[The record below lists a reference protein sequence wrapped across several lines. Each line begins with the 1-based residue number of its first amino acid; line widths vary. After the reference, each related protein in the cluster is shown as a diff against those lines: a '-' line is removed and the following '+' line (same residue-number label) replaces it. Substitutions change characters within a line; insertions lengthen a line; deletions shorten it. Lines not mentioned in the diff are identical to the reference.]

1 MSEAPRNGGFIMIT
15 LETYQPFNNSKDFER
30 IYFQSESSLF
40 LYYKDLNFFKN
51 SILKCAISNKT
62 IELFYRE
69 NKLIGYFIYEINK
82 QTIHIHFYY
91 ICPKN
96 RNRKYGRQ
104 FRNLLYN
111 KLQDK
116 FQNLRFSINKKN
128 HASINAA
135 KKTCLNL
142 NLKIN
147 YLNDLCLHSRQF
159 HFFAEKS
166 LTSSEKLIS

>member
-1 MSEAPRNGGFIMIT
+1 MIA
-15 LETYQPFNNSKDFER
+15 LQTYQPFNNSKDFER

-40 LYYKDLNFFKN
+40 LYYKDLIFFKN
-51 SILKCAISNKT
+51 SILKSAISNKT
-62 IELFYRE
+62 IELLYRE
-69 NKLIGYFIYEINK
+69 NKLIGYFIYEIKK

-96 RNRKYGRQ
+96 KNRKYGRE
-104 FRNLLYN
+104 FRNLLYK
-111 KLQDK
+111 KLQYK
-116 FQNLRFSINKKN
+116 FQNLTFSINKKN

-135 KKTCLNL
+135 KKTCLSL

-159 HFFAEKS
+159 HFSVEKS
-166 LTSSEKLIS
+166 LTSSENLIS

>member
-1 MSEAPRNGGFIMIT
+1 MIA
-15 LETYQPFNNSKDFER
+15 LQTYQPVNNSKDFER

-40 LYYKDLNFFKN
+40 LYYKDLIFFKN
-51 SILKCAISNKT
+51 SILKSAISNKT
-62 IELFYRE
+62 IELLYRE
-69 NKLIGYFIYEINK
+69 NKLIGYFIYEIKK

-96 RNRKYGRQ
+96 KNRKYGRE
-104 FRNLLYN
+104 FRNLLYK
-111 KLQDK
+111 KLQYK
-116 FQNLRFSINKKN
+116 FQNLTFSINKKN

-135 KKTCLNL
+135 KKTCLSL

-159 HFFAEKS
+159 HFSVEKS
-166 LTSSEKLIS
+166 LTSSENLIS